1 MVCLFTVAMFFTLV
15 PGKHRLDDLEFDH
28 AIIRDLDVCTRPLL
42 FGACSSYPLII
53 YII

>member
-28 AIIRDLDVCTRPLL
+28 AIIRIWMCAP
-42 FGACSSYPLII
+42 GHYCSELAVHIV
-53 YII
+53 